1 MLEDVEYLGN
11 NYPRGV
17 YVQHTEDY
25 YVAKIE
31 KIRIEQI
38 PLEYIPDTI
47 ARTTYVDEKI
57 ASIPTPDISGQI
69 SGHNEDGNAHATK
82 FANYY
87 TKPEV
92 EQFHDEIKD
101 YVDDE
106 VAALVNSAPE
116 TLDTLGELATAFE
129 ENAEVVDALNS
140 SIANKQD
147 KVSDTL
153 ILTDTITG
161 VNYKIQ
167 IQNGQLV
174 SIPMS
179 EV

>member
-1 MLEDVEYLGN
+1 MANSSIKSAFE
-11 NYPRGV
+11 RMW
-17 YVQHTEDY
+17 QHT
-25 YVAKIE
+25 I
-31 KIRIEQI
+31 
-38 PLEYIPDTI
+38 I
-47 ARTTYVDEKI
+47 AINEKI
-57 ASIPTPDISGQI
+57 ASIPTPDVSEQI
-69 SGHNEDGNAHATK
+69 SAHNENGNAHASK
-82 FANYY
+82 FSNYY

-129 ENAEVVDALNS
+129 ENAEVVDALNA
-140 SIANKQD
+140 SISNKQD
-147 KVSDTL
+147 KISDTL

-161 VNYKIQ
+161 INYKIQ

-174 SIPMS
+174 SLPA
-179 EV
+179 EELGD